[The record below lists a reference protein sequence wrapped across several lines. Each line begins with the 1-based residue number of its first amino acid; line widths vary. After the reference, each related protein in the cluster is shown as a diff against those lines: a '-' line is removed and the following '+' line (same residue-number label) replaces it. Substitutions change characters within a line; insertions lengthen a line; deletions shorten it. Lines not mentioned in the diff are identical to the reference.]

1 MAVLWLDD
9 VRRVLEATE
18 IWWLLRILLITWQ
31 KKHRCKFFFIAIAI
45 GSWILSMIKSI
56 CFFLST
62 LWKCK
67 LNKVKFK
74 PSCVVHI
81 YISVISSN
89 LYFFSEPFHAGNR
102 IKSVRVQSV
111 LARHATQLCRR
122 ERRQR
127 LPRRRRCNQPQF
139 RDKPGAR
146 RWRFKQFQPPRCSTE
161 HFGDEQQAATRF
173 HGCGYY
179 FVGGQR
185 GCDSCYGGDDDA
197 TAAVI
202 GAARAAAA
210 ATTNK
215 CW

>member
-1 MAVLWLDD
+1 MKLVSK
-9 VRRVLEATE
+9 
-18 IWWLLRILLITWQ
+18 II
-31 KKHRCKFFFIAIAI
+31 
-45 GSWILSMIKSI
+45 
-56 CFFLST
+56 FLNLHVS
-62 LWKCK
+62 
-67 LNKVKFK
+67 
-74 PSCVVHI
+74 
-81 YISVISSN
+81 YISIYELSLVIST
-89 LYFFSEPFHAGNR
+89 FSEPFHAGNR